1 MALIAESELT
11 ISGPIEAV
19 FSQFV
24 DYPRWRAWMPASFR
38 PMRGPS
44 RPLRAGDRLIIR
56 ITGLP
61 SIVHVDRVEWPREVC
76 WSGGLSGVMHARHT
90 FTFEAVGDKTTRIRS
105 TEPWTGAV
113 TKVKPLADRIH
124 SVAERVGRSQLEGF
138 GRWFSQEFDGSK
150 T

>member
-11 ISGPIEAV
+11 ISGPLETV

-24 DYPRWRAWMPASFR
+24 DYRHWSAWMPASFR

-44 RPLRAGDRLIIR
+44 RPLRAGDRLLIR
-56 ITGLP
+56 VTGLP
-61 SIVHVDRVEWPREVC
+61 SLVHVDLVDAPREVC

-90 FTFEAVGDKTTRIRS
+90 FRFEAVGDKTTRIRS
-105 TEPWTGAV
+105 REPWTGLV
-113 TKVKPLADRIH
+113 TRVKPLADRIR
-124 SVAERVGRSQLEGF
+124 SAAERVGRSQLEGF
-138 GRWFSQEFDGSK
+138 GRWFSREFDGSK